1 MSFLSDI
8 HQQPD
13 VLRSLVST
21 YQAHSPWSQLA
32 GLVHQPPRQIL
43 LTGMGASYNALF
55 PIALYLNQQ
64 GIPTIQIEASE
75 LVHYASTLVQQA
87 ALMVVVSQSG
97 ESVEI
102 RRLVEVSQGKVAIA
116 SITNH
121 QDNFLAQHS
130 QIALT
135 TQAGAEVGVATKTY
149 TSCLGLLHILGRQLT
164 QQYQPGDEQAL
175 LNVADLM
182 ASLLVK
188 LDGAIAAALEHLYSC
203 QFLTLLGRGPAVASA
218 MNGALMLKEAARI
231 PAEGLSGGQFRHGP
245 MEAVSPNAGI
255 IMFANGGRTQA
266 LMQKL
271 AVDIS
276 DRGGRVVVIGQGID
290 HKTICNIPLP
300 IVDEYLSPL
309 PEIIPIQLLTAGFAK
324 HRGIIPGEFRWGAKV
339 VQAE

>member
-21 YQAHSPWSQLA
+21 YQDHSRWSK
-32 GLVHQPPRQIL
+32 LVSLTNQQPRQVL

-64 GIPTIQIEASE
+64 GIPSLQIEASE
-75 LVHYASTLVQQA
+75 LVHYAPNLVQQA

-116 SITNH
+116 SLTNH
-121 QDNFLAQHS
+121 PDNFLAQHS
-130 QIALT
+130 QLALT
-135 TQAGAEVGVATKTY
+135 TQAGTEVGVATKTY
-149 TSCLGLLHILGRQLT
+149 TSCLGLLYMLGRQLA
-164 QQYQPGDEQAL
+164 QQYQPSDDQAL
-175 LNVADLM
+175 LNIADLM
-182 ASLLVK
+182 TSLLVK
-188 LDGAIAAALEHLYSC
+188 LDGAIAAALKHLESC

-245 MEAVSPNAGI
+245 MEAVSPNAGVI
-255 IMFANGGRTQA
+255 VFANGGRTQG

-271 AVDIS
+271 AEDIS

-290 HKTICNIPLP
+290 HENICNIPLP

-309 PEIIPIQLLTAGFAK
+309 LEIIPIQLLTAGFAEN
-324 HRGIIPGEFRWGAKV
+324 RGIIPGEFRWGGKV
-339 VQAE
+339 VHAE